1 VSAEE
6 DGDDRPFFGRLRKA
20 IDRLIG
26 QPDRA
31 HEESAIGWDSGPDGR
46 PNIVGETDLG
56 GRAKSPESA
65 GSSSGG
71 RVDDRTSDGRTPDSS
86 ESGRLR
92 KAIERPIGQ
101 PDRAREEEP
110 IGWDFGPDG
119 PPDIIGG
126 TDHGAP
132 PQSEDLSDFSWGG
145 RIEDRAD
152 EGRTPYSSESESG
165 TVGGRQ
171 GSANAGND
179 AGAGVG
185 PSIGRLDPS
194 AHYGSSGAAQPASQ
208 VPPHASVGPS
218 FVAAQR
224 GGGGGGGGG
233 GGAHLDQH
241 SPTDTQ
247 TPQTSLPI
255 DTHPPPTQ
263 TSPPTDTQ
271 TPPTQTS
278 PPTDTQTPPT
288 QTSPPTDT
296 QTPPGGGDQTTP
308 GGDGQHT
315 APGGDGQT
323 QPGGQG
329 DNQGNQGNQGN
340 EDYPAAAKQPATA
353 TTRAIKTIRGTKTAV
368 DNR

>member
-1 VSAEE
+1 MSAEE

-233 GGAHLDQH
+233 AHLDQH

-255 DTHPPPTQ
+255 DTHP
-263 TSPPTDTQ
+263 
-271 TPPTQTS
+271 PPTQTS